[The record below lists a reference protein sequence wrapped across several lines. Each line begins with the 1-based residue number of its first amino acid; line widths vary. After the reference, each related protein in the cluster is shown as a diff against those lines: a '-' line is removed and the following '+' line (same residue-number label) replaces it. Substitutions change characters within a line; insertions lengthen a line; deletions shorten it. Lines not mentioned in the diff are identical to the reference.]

1 MSIQSHGVFYPGWEW
16 PCCPHLPCTAISGS
30 SGGQLQAASL
40 GSAPWVGFPWT
51 DPLVSCP
58 PADPSATV
66 EDLRH
71 AIITNLEQSQ
81 DAWPPACPPLEP
93 AR

>member
-1 MSIQSHGVFYPGWEW
+1 MGFSTLGVNGLAAHTSHTLQYQGA
-16 PCCPHLPCTAISGS
+16 L
-30 SGGQLQAASL
+30 GGQLQAASL
-40 GSAPWVGFPWT
+40 GSAPGIGFPRS
-51 DPLVSCP
+51 DPLVSCS
-58 PADPSATV
+58 PADPSASV

>member
-1 MSIQSHGVFYPGWEW
+1 MALLPTPPIHCNIREFWGAAPGSFPGFNPWDW
-16 PCCPHLPCTAISGS
+16 LP
-30 SGGQLQAASL
+30 QA
-40 GSAPWVGFPWT
+40 

-66 EDLRH
+66 EELRH

>member
-1 MSIQSHGVFYPGWEW
+1 MAP
-16 PCCPHLPCTAISGS
+16 
-30 SGGQLQAASL
+30 L
-40 GSAPWVGFPWT
+40 GSARGTSFSRT
-51 DPLVSCP
+51 DPLASCS

-66 EDLRH
+66 EELRR

>member
-1 MSIQSHGVFYPGWEW
+1 MSIQSHGVFFTPGANS
-16 PCCPHLPCTAISGS
+16 PAAPPPSPCTGTSGRH
-30 SGGQLQAASL
+30 LRAAPL
-40 GSAPWVGFPWT
+40 GSAHGTSFPRAH
-51 DPLVSCP
+51 PSASCP

-66 EDLRH
+66 QDLRH

>member
-1 MSIQSHGVFYPGWEW
+1 MEFSTLGVNGLAAHTSHTCNSRE
-16 PCCPHLPCTAISGS
+16 LL
-30 SGGQLQAASL
+30 GGQFQAVSL
-40 GSAPWVGFPWT
+40 GSAPGIGFPRS

-58 PADPSATV
+58 PADPSASV
-66 EDLRH
+66 EELRH

>member
-1 MSIQSHGVFYPGWEW
+1 MGFFTPGVNGPAAHTSHTLGYQGA
-16 PCCPHLPCTAISGS
+16 L
-30 SGGQLQAASL
+30 GGQLQAASL
-40 GSAPWVGFPWT
+40 GSAPGIDFPRT
-51 DPLVSCP
+51 NPLVSCP

>member
-1 MSIQSHGVFYPGWEW
+1 MGVNSPAAHTSHTLQYQGALWGSSKQLPLAQPLGLAFPGLTPW
-16 PCCPHLPCTAISGS
+16 CPVPCTDPT
-30 SGGQLQAASL
+30 AS
-40 GSAPWVGFPWT
+40 
-51 DPLVSCP
+51 
-58 PADPSATV
+58 V
-66 EDLRH
+66 EELRH